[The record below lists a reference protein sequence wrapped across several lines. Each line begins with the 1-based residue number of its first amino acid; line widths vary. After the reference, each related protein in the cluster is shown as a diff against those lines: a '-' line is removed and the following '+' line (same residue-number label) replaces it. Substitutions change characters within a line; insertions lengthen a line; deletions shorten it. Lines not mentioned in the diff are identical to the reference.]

1 MREVF
6 ECRNN
11 QAVSR
16 SSRRRFR
23 QAHVTRLRAKVQAK
37 VWVVTRMAAIL
48 ALAVI
53 LCGPGFAYGQN
64 KKKNKQ
70 KDSDSSADA
79 STASLLPENQGLDLL
94 VSQMLGAWQ
103 TRDVESMHKF
113 YADDVMVISG
123 AWEPPLIG
131 WANYAR
137 ACEAQFA
144 RTSNSRL
151 ERTNSYSKIVGDT
164 AWITYQWQFVGN
176 VEGKTMQAFGH
187 TTLLLQKR
195 AGNWLIVLNHTSAI
209 PTDDPPAGSPGP
221 MSGQPTSSLAP
232 NLK

>member
-1 MREVF
+1 MGEVLHV
-6 ECRNN
+6 NN
-11 QAVSR
+11 KQTEG
-16 SSRRRFR
+16 RRAGRFR
-23 QAHVTRLRAKVQAK
+23 QTYIARVRVG
-37 VWVVTRMAAIL
+37 TRMASLL
-48 ALAVI
+48 ALAI
-53 LCGPGFAYGQN
+53 FLCGPGLIYGQN
-64 KKKNKQ
+64 NKKNKQ
-70 KDSDSSADA
+70 KGKEPSADGSA
-79 STASLLPENQGLDLL
+79 GSLLPENQGLDLL

-103 TRDVESMHKF
+103 ARDVESMHKF

-131 WANYAR
+131 WENYAR

-151 ERTNSYSKIVGDT
+151 ERTNSFSKVIGET
-164 AWITYQWQFVGN
+164 AWMTYQWQFVGN

-209 PTDDPPAGSPGP
+209 PTDDPPAGSSGP
-221 MSGQPTSSLAP
+221 TSGQPTSSLAP

>member
-1 MREVF
+1 MREVIQV
-6 ECRNN
+6 NN
-11 QAVSR
+11 KQTEG
-16 SSRRRFR
+16 RRAGRFR
-23 QAHVTRLRAKVQAK
+23 QTYVARVRARARVG
-37 VWVVTRMAAIL
+37 TRMAALL
-48 ALAVI
+48 ALAVF
-53 LCGPGFAYGQN
+53 LCGPGLIHGQN
-64 KKKNKQ
+64 NKKNKQ
-70 KDSDSSADA
+70 KGKESSADA
-79 STASLLPENQGLDLL
+79 STASLLPENQALDLL

-103 TRDVESMHKF
+103 ARDVESMHKF

-151 ERTNSYSKIVGDT
+151 ERTNSFSKVTGDT
-164 AWITYQWQFVGN
+164 AWMTYQWQFVGS